1 MAEDPEK
8 IVAQFYGIT
17 PRGDLRHISV
27 YQEGSTVRL
36 SGRYGSHT
44 VHPATEPTIEGW
56 KRETTLAFNISDIVD
71 LSPGMLGT
79 AEEKEKLEQLK
90 KKAEA
95 RRAEFQATK
104 RVPRQTTGAKD
115 KKSE

>member
-1 MAEDPEK
+1 MAESPEK
-8 IVAQFYGIT
+8 IIAQFYGIT

-27 YQEGSTVRL
+27 YQKGSTIRL

-44 VHPATEPTIEGW
+44 VHPATEPTIDGW
-56 KRETTLAFNISDIVD
+56 KRETTLAFNLSDIVD
-71 LSPGMLGT
+71 VSPGMAGS
-79 AEEKEKLEQLK
+79 AEEKEKLDQLK

-104 RVPRQTTGAKD
+104 RVPRPRTGAKD
-115 KKSE
+115 KTNE